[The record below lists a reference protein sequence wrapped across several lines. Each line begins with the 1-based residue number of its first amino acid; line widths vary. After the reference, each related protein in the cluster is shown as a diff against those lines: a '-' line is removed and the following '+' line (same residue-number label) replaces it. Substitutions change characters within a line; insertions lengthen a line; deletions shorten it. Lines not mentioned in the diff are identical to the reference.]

1 MCVTFACVC
10 VCVTFA
16 CVRVFNIC
24 VCVRA
29 CFVCVCVCVC
39 VAVGCTSQD
48 SVKILRLA
56 TLGNLTEFS
65 SLLMLIN
72 AYTRLLSF

>member
-1 MCVTFACVC
+1 MCVYLTFVCACVHACVC
-10 VCVTFA
+10 VCVCA
-16 CVRVFNIC
+16 V
-24 VCVRA
+24 
-29 CFVCVCVCVC
+29 
-39 VAVGCTSQD
+39 VGCTSQD

-56 TLGNLTEFS
+56 VMGNLTEFS